1 MRAAPHST
9 SRLIGIRACTNVQRV
24 MRLTLPA
31 VVALGLLATACS
43 QSVPSPQPIELGR
56 STCAKCRQVISSL
69 DAAAQVAYADG
80 TARLYDDLGC
90 MATDPAA
97 RGGSGELYV
106 QMAGGKGWARV
117 EDVTFAS
124 PAGAMSPRGYN
135 YFAFPE
141 EESRR
146 LAPDHWARG
155 WNDLVTE
162 LSRKQ

>member
-1 MRAAPHST
+1 MRPLLVAVLALALAAS
-9 SRLIGIRACTNVQRV
+9 AC
-24 MRLTLPA
+24 
-31 VVALGLLATACS
+31 G
-43 QSVPSPQPIELGR
+43 QSVPGPHPIELGR
-56 STCAKCRQVISSL
+56 STCAKCRHVIASL
-69 DAAAQVAYADG
+69 DAAAQAAYADG

-90 MATDPAA
+90 MATDPEALRGAA
-97 RGGSGELYV
+97 ELYV

-124 PAGAMSPRGYN
+124 PPGAASPRGYN
-135 YFAFPE
+135 YFAYSE

-162 LSRKQ
+162 LARKR

>member
-1 MRAAPHST
+1 VKR
-9 SRLIGIRACTNVQRV
+9 
-24 MRLTLPA
+24 PA
-31 VVALGLLATACS
+31 VITALAMVMLVLAGAGCG
-43 QSVPSPQPIELGR
+43 QSVPGPHAIELGR
-56 STCAKCRQVISSL
+56 STCAKCGRVISSL
-69 DAAAQVAYADG
+69 AAAAQAAYPDG

-90 MATDPAA
+90 MATDPVA
-97 RGGSGELYV
+97 RRGSGELYV

-124 PAGAMSPRGYN
+124 PPGSASPQGYN
-135 YFAFPE
+135 YFAYPE

-162 LSRKQ
+162 LARKR

>member
-1 MRAAPHST
+1 VRGYWRVCAAA
-9 SRLIGIRACTNVQRV
+9 L
-24 MRLTLPA
+24 A
-31 VVALGLLATACS
+31 VVAAACG
-43 QSVPSPQPIELGR
+43 QSVPSPHAVELGR
-56 STCAKCRQVISSL
+56 STCAKCRNVITSL
-69 DAAAQVAYADG
+69 DAAAQAASSDG

-90 MATDPAA
+90 MATDPVALRGAA
-97 RGGSGELYV
+97 QLYV

-124 PAGAMSPRGYN
+124 PPGAKTPQGYN
-135 YFAFPE
+135 YLAYPE

-162 LSRKQ
+162 LARTR

>member
-1 MRAAPHST
+1 VTHR
-9 SRLIGIRACTNVQRV
+9 
-24 MRLTLPA
+24 TLLAA
-31 VVALGLLATACS
+31 VVAALAAAGCA
-43 QSVPSPQPIELGR
+43 QSVPGPHPVELGR
-56 STCAKCRQVISSL
+56 STCAKCRSVIASL
-69 DAAAQVAYADG
+69 DAAAQLARSDG

-90 MATDPAA
+90 MATDPVAL
-97 RGGSGELYV
+97 RGGGERYV

-124 PAGAMSPRGYN
+124 PPGSKSPQGYN

-162 LSRKQ
+162 LARTR

>member
-1 MRAAPHST
+1 MRS
-9 SRLIGIRACTNVQRV
+9 
-24 MRLTLPA
+24 
-31 VVALGLLATACS
+31 GLLAVVTLALVAVGCG
-43 QSVPSPQPIELGR
+43 QSVPGPQAIELGR
-56 STCAKCRQVISSL
+56 STCAKCRNVISSL
-69 DAAAQVAYADG
+69 DAAAQAAYTDG

-90 MATDPAA
+90 MATDPEALRGAA
-97 RGGSGELYV
+97 ELYV

-124 PAGAMSPRGYN
+124 PPGSTSPQGYN

-155 WNDLVTE
+155 WNDLVSE
-162 LSRKQ
+162 FARKR

>member
-1 MRAAPHST
+1 MCPGRTRLSSAARRA
-9 SRLIGIRACTNVQRV
+9 
-24 MRLTLPA
+24 
-31 VVALGLLATACS
+31 
-43 QSVPSPQPIELGR
+43 R
-56 STCAKCRQVISSL
+56 SAGHVISSL
-69 DAAAQVAYADG
+69 DAAAQAAYTDG

-90 MATDPAA
+90 MATDPEALRGAA
-97 RGGSGELYV
+97 ELYV
-106 QMAGGKGWARV
+106 QMAGGKGWARA

-124 PAGAMSPRGYN
+124 PPGWKSPQGYN

-162 LSRKQ
+162 LARTR

>member
-1 MRAAPHST
+1 MT
-9 SRLIGIRACTNVQRV
+9 
-24 MRLTLPA
+24 RLTLLA
-31 VVALGLLATACS
+31 VVALALVAPACG

-56 STCAKCRQVISSL
+56 SACAKCRSLIGSL
-69 DAAAQVAYADG
+69 DAAAQAANPDG
-80 TARLYDDLGC
+80 SARLYDDLGC

-97 RGGSGELYV
+97 LRGAAQLYV

-124 PAGAMSPRGYN
+124 PPGTKTPQGYN
-135 YFAFPE
+135 YLAYPE

-155 WNDLVTE
+155 WHDLVSE
-162 LSRKQ
+162 LAKSR